1 MGLVRHDIETR
12 RLLLKRVDSNGRP
25 LLTLAAVAAVF
36 LIVMSVVTIAMTRL
50 LAEEEDKTG
59 R

>member
-1 MGLVRHDIETR
+1 MRHDIETR